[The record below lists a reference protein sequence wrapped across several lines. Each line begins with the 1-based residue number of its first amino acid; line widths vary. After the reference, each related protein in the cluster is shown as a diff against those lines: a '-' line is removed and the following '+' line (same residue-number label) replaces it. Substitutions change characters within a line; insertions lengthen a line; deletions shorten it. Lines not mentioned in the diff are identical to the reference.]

1 MPASWPANWWAHST
15 AGAYIKTET
24 GSRQVVF
31 ASSGMVTATLRK
43 GWGLEAILREA
54 APSANGQ
61 NKGKPRTDHRHHA
74 IDAITIAL
82 SRPKMI
88 AALSQLLTHRTLTGP
103 GTDAQR
109 LEFNSPWKDFVDSIR
124 PHFEQMLVS
133 HRPEHRL
140 TGALHDETNYG
151 RPRKEGGKDVVHIRK
166 PVEGLSA
173 ADIDNIVDPAVREA
187 VREKAAS

>member
-1 MPASWPANWWAHST
+1 
-15 AGAYIKTET
+15 
-24 GSRQVVF
+24 
-31 ASSGMVTATLRK
+31 MVTATLRK

-61 NKGKPRTDHRHHA
+61 NRGKPRTDHRHHA

-88 AALSQLLTHRTLTGP
+88 AALSRNNAQDPQWPRSGRTAP
-103 GTDAQR
+103 RIQ
-109 LEFNSPWKDFVDSIR
+109 SPWKDFVDSIR

-151 RPRKEGGKDVVHIRK
+151 RPRKEGGKDVVHIRRQ
-166 PVEGLSA
+166 VVGLSA
-173 ADIDNIVDPAVREA
+173 GDIENIVDPAVRL
-187 VREKAAS
+187 VIREKAAQFGGDLKKWTPKEGNEDWPYSRQRQARKFPSSG